1 MKNKIKFKITFIFWF
16 CLKKKPQE
24 QFFDIYLFF
33 LQKKHMFD
41 ININLRLI
49 IAVTSILVFG
59 QNLIISSS
67 LTSHRNSEFHQGL

>member
-59 QNLIISSS
+59 QNLINLIIIIIIIINISQK
-67 LTSHRNSEFHQGL
+67 F

>member
-33 LQKKHMFD
+33 FAKEAH
-41 ININLRLI
+41 
-49 IAVTSILVFG
+49 V
-59 QNLIISSS
+59 
-67 LTSHRNSEFHQGL
+67 